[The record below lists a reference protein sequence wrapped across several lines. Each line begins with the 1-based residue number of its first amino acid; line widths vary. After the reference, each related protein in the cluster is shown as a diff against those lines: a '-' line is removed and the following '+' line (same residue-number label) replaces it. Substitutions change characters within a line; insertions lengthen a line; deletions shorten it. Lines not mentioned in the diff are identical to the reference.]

1 MSKQEAL
8 NLKQASERLRAIA
21 VEIAISQ
28 LMPKDKRIEKLKQV
42 VEELKQIAKTLE
54 EAT

>member
-1 MSKQEAL
+1 MSRQESL
-8 NLKQASERLRAIA
+8 SLKQISERLRAIA

-28 LMPKDKRIEKLKQV
+28 LMPKDKRIEKLKQII
-42 VEELKQIAKTLE
+42 EELKQIAKSLE